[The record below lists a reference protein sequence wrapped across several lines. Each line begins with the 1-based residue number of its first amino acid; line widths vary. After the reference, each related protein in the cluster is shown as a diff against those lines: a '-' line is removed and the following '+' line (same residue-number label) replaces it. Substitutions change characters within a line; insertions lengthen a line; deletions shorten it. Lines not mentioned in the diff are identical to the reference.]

1 MPKGVSCEDVI
12 KLYKDR
18 LLKKEVLKNPVQ
30 IEYNFKPEIT
40 KIFGKGGT
48 MEQEN
53 PKKSK
58 QTAFDLLE
66 LRQAGKLSL
75 ELNKDQKAVVL
86 SFFMNIY
93 PFNKLD

>member
-48 MEQEN
+48 ME
-53 PKKSK
+53 
-58 QTAFDLLE
+58 
-66 LRQAGKLSL
+66 
-75 ELNKDQKAVVL
+75 
-86 SFFMNIY
+86 
-93 PFNKLD
+93 